1 MDKDRAKKS
10 EEVFEDTRR
19 TLGSYTRIVMGG
31 GFIGE
36 VYVPNRTGQ
45 K

>member
-10 EEVFEDTRR
+10 EEVFEDTSR
-19 TLGSYTRIVMGG
+19 TLEKYTGIVMGG

-36 VYVPNRTGQ
+36 VYVPNRAGQ
-45 K
+45 E

>member
-19 TLGSYTRIVMGG
+19 TLEKYTRIVMGG

-36 VYVPNRTGQ
+36 VYVPNRAGQ

>member
-10 EEVFEDTRR
+10 EKVFEDTKR
-19 TLGSYTRIVMGG
+19 TLEKYTRIVMG

-36 VYVPNRTGQ
+36 VYVPNRAGQ